1 MDKKFFYVSSVPKSG
16 QTILASLLHQNKD
29 ICFAPRSIT
38 LQMLWELAQIKTYSI
53 LYRNFPAAEA
63 FDYAVFNMF
72 KNYYDKL
79 TDAKYVLDRGP
90 WAEPY
95 NRNLLSFL
103 EDKPKFII
111 IYRPILQSLAALMK
125 VEKPNLSCSVY
136 KRCMNLMSPGG
147 DVHCSLKSIKE
158 IIRNKEDH
166 IIIHYKDIVTDP
178 VATVKKIYNYLG
190 LEFKGVRTTN
200 LDQYE
205 IKGIKYRDHLFDLIP
220 HQNLHTLRTDKID
233 PNVEIDVEKHLPKD
247 IIEMFK
253 NSDVL

>member
-1 MDKKFFYVSSVPKSG
+1 M
-16 QTILASLLHQNKD
+16 QCL
-29 ICFAPRSIT
+29 ICS
-38 LQMLWELAQIKTYSI
+38 
-53 LYRNFPAAEA
+53 
-63 FDYAVFNMF
+63 
-72 KNYYDKL
+72 
-79 TDAKYVLDRGP
+79 DAKYVLDRGP
-90 WAEPY
+90 WGEPY
-95 NRNLLSFL
+95 NRDLLSFF

-125 VEKPNLSCSVY
+125 VEKPNLDCSVY
-136 KRCMNLMSPGG
+136 QRCMGLMSPGG

-205 IKGIKYRDHLFDLIP
+205 IKGIKYYDRKLDCIP

-233 PNVEIDVEKHLPKD
+233 PSVEIDVEKHLPKD